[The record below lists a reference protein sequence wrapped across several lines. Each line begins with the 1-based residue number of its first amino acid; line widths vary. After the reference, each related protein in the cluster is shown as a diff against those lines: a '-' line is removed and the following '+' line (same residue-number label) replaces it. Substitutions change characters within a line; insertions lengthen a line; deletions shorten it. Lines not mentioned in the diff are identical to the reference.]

1 MTDLNNRSTFGER
14 VSGTSDELSGAAESQ
29 QKWLAHLD
37 TSLEA
42 VSNDLRTRIRE
53 IRDRHRRARQEISDD
68 LHALAQEIGY
78 LPPPSYEALRS
89 EFHVATEEV
98 RPPEPVTG
106 ITYIDQYTEAESEP
120 DAESIARRFGLRG
133 AVAD

>member
-1 MTDLNNRSTFGER
+1 MTDRTNRSTFGER

-37 TSLEA
+37 NSLEA
-42 VSNDLRTRIRE
+42 VSSELKTRIRE

-89 EFHVATEEV
+89 EFHVAKEEV
-98 RPPEPVTG
+98 QPPSSVAG
-106 ITYIDQYTEAESEP
+106 ITYIDQYAEAETEP

-133 AVAD
+133 AVVD